1 MDEEDLAEVR
11 AAQVIQT
18 NDAFDVLGGTQ
29 ADMDKKRGP
38 VAGPSEAKFLDMI
51 EPGKGKIGEQLL
63 RKMGWR
69 EGQGVGPRVSL
80 KARKRMARDIGIR
93 LEDDPDDDMTSE
105 ASKHTYAPLDRPLVV
120 YPAKE
125 NSAGLGYNSGATL
138 SQALRQ
144 DNGSFTRAD
153 KGKGKATA
161 TEGGVQMPVGGAFGI
176 SALEDADED
185 DSSIYDSAPR
195 PSTGYVEL
203 DDDRPTAFRSAP
215 SSRFASVKQTSWSGA
230 AVSQI
235 GCCFFLR

>member
-93 LEDDPDDDMTSE
+93 LEDDSDDMTGE

-144 DNGSFTRAD
+144 DNGSFARAD

-185 DSSIYDSAPR
+185 DNSIYDSAPR

-203 DDDRPTAFRSAP
+203 DDDRPTASRSAP
-215 SSRFASVKQTSWSGA
+215 SSRIASIKQTSSSGS
-230 AVSQI
+230 AVSQVD
-235 GCCFFLR
+235 CFLYRH